1 VLIRLRSLW
10 NNIFRRRQL
19 DHELDEELQ
28 SYVEILSAEKVREGM
43 TPEEAHRDAR
53 KETGESM
60 LSSKAFGMSASE
72 SRSRG

>member
-53 KETGESM
+53 KETG
-60 LSSKAFGMSASE
+60 
-72 SRSRG
+72 